1 MSRTTAI
8 KTSLCTA
15 ALWLAGCSSGPVAP
29 AWQLDAKDAMDRANA
44 AYLEGDSRVA
54 SAEMA
59 RVRKLISGTGRAD
72 LLATAEL
79 AHCAARVA
87 SLVWEPCSGFEA
99 LRPDA
104 TATQIAYAD
113 YLQGRGAAPTKPNL
127 DDPLS
132 RLLLA
137 AVTLQKGQ
145 ATPTTITEAI
155 DTASAQGWRRPLLA
169 WLGLQA
175 LRAEQAG
182 DTSEAQRIRRR
193 MALVEGRAPVS
204 APIPPQ

>member
-1 MSRTTAI
+1 MSLPTAI
-8 KTSLCTA
+8 KTSLCMA
-15 ALWLAGCSSGPVAP
+15 ALLLAGCSSGPVAP
-29 AWQLDAKDAMDRANA
+29 AWQRDAKDAMDRANA

-59 RVRKLISGTGRAD
+59 RVRKLISGTGRVD

-79 AHCAARVA
+79 AHCAARAA

-113 YLQGRGAAPTKPNL
+113 YLQWQGAAPEKPNL
-127 DDPLS
+127 EDPLS

-137 AVTLQKGQ
+137 AVTLQRGQ
-145 ATPTTITEAI
+145 ATPSTITEAI
-155 DTASAQGWRRPLLA
+155 ATASAQGWRRPLLA
-169 WLGLQA
+169 WLGVQA

-182 DTSEAQRIRRR
+182 DAVEAQRIRRR
-193 MALVEGRAPVS
+193 MALVEGRTAP
-204 APIPPQ
+204 

>member
-1 MSRTTAI
+1 MSLPTAI

-15 ALWLAGCSSGPVAP
+15 ALLLAGCSSVPVAP

-44 AYLEGDSRVA
+44 AYLAGDSRVA

-59 RVRKLISGTGRAD
+59 RVRKLISGTGRVD

-79 AHCAARVA
+79 AHCAARAA

-113 YLQGRGAAPTKPNL
+113 YLQGQGVAPAQTNL
-127 DDPLS
+127 EDPLS

-137 AVTLQKGQ
+137 AVTLQRGQ
-145 ATPTTITEAI
+145 ATPSTITEAI

-169 WLGLQA
+169 WLGVQA

-182 DTSEAQRIRRR
+182 DAVEAQRIRRR
-193 MALVEGRAPVS
+193 MALVEGRTAP
-204 APIPPQ
+204 

>member
-1 MSRTTAI
+1 MKSSTVI
-8 KTSLCTA
+8 KTSVCMVVLSLVA
-15 ALWLAGCSSGPVAP
+15 ACSNAPVAP
-29 AWQLDAKDAMDRANA
+29 AWQVDAKDAMDRANA

-54 SAEMA
+54 DAEMA

-87 SLVWEPCSGFEA
+87 SLVLEPCSGFEA
-99 LRPDA
+99 LRQDA
-104 TATQIAYAD
+104 TPTQIAYAD
-113 YLQGRGAAPTKPNL
+113 YLRGQGAAPAKPNL
-127 DDPLS
+127 EDPLS

-137 AVTLQKGQ
+137 AVTLQQGQ
-145 ATPTTITEAI
+145 ASPATITGAI

-169 WLGLQA
+169 WLGVQV

-182 DTSEAQRIRRR
+182 DPSEAQRIRRR
-193 MALVEGRAPVS
+193 MDLVEGRALH
-204 APIPPQ
+204 